1 VVCINDGSIA
11 LGAGGMDLA
20 GLSFH
25 VPVNGLSAA
34 NKLSDI
40 DKTVINT
47 LSSRMVSSIE
57 TAYPDATK
65 PFPWAL
71 TPLPH
76 LFPCLDKLLNRPR
89 TREMAWADS
98 TDEVH
103 TPVEILDS
111 RLTHHR
117 KAEL

>member
-1 VVCINDGSIA
+1 MVCINDGSIA
-11 LGAGGMDLA
+11 LGAGGVDLA

-47 LSSRMVSSIE
+47 FSSRMFFLYRNGIS
-57 TAYPDATK
+57 DATK

-71 TPLPH
+71 TPLSH